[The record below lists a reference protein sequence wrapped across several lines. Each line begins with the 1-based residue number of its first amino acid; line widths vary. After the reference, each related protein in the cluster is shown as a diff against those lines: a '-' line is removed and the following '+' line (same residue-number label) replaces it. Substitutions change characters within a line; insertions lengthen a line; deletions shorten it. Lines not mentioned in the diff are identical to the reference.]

1 MKSLKLKNPRLTFL
15 TWRRTDRS
23 DGFTLRDG
31 FTLVELLVVIV
42 VVGILSAVALPR
54 FLGIRDK
61 ARLSSQIGEA
71 AGLAKECATAIIG
84 GGPFPRNY
92 TATTTGTG
100 LVISGNCNQLN
111 NVANAPNANVTYT
124 TTAANGTEGLACGS
138 TTLAD
143 TKTCR
148 TTVVATTTAGRTLG
162 ETFLSV
168 P

>member
-1 MKSLKLKNPRLTFL
+1 MTIDLNTPKNQAIQKLLMG
-15 TWRRTDRS
+15 RRYLRRS
-23 DGFTLRDG
+23 AIQG

-42 VVGILSAVALPR
+42 IVGILSAVALPR
-54 FLGIRDK
+54 FLGIREK

-100 LVISGNCNQLN
+100 LVISGNCNQSN
-111 NVANAPNANVTYT
+111 NVANAPNQNVTYT
-124 TTAANGTEGLACGS
+124 TTAANGTEGLACGT

-148 TTVVATTTAGRTLG
+148 TTVVATTTAGRTIG